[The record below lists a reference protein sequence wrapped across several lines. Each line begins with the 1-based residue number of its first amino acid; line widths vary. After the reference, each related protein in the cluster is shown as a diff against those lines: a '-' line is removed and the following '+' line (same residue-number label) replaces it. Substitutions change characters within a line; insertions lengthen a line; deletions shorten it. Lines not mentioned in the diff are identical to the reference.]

1 MFYIRPYS
9 LKLQTHMSTLV
20 MHYVMDGFIAFG
32 LKKKRKEKKRK
43 KNYV

>member
-1 MFYIRPYS
+1 
-9 LKLQTHMSTLV
+9 MSTLV